1 MVGERC
7 ICVEG
12 IPVRSAGANTSEHAG
27 MSSDNWGEN
36 PQRRKPKVSDTVE
49 PRKVSKFSYSCP
61 YRKPT
66 QVGGMSILRR
76 VEELS
81 SRNSAK

>member
-1 MVGERC
+1 MEVSVERC
-7 ICVEG
+7 RLSYRQIRNSLSETQQAHNALRSS
-12 IPVRSAGANTSEHAG
+12 VRTPNTI
-27 MSSDNWGEN
+27 
-36 PQRRKPKVSDTVE
+36 E
-49 PRKVSKFSYSCP
+49 PRKVSKYNNQSP

-81 SRNSAK
+81 LRNSAK

>member
-1 MVGERC
+1 MREILRN
-7 ICVEG
+7 
-12 IPVRSAGANTSEHAG
+12 RSYIL
-27 MSSDNWGEN
+27 
-36 PQRRKPKVSDTVE
+36 DTVE

-81 SRNSAK
+81 LRNSAK

>member
-1 MVGERC
+1 MVVLVERC
-7 ICVEG
+7 RLEFRQIRTPLSRG
-12 IPVRSAGANTSEHAG
+12 KWVREILRNRSYIL
-27 MSSDNWGEN
+27 
-36 PQRRKPKVSDTVE
+36 DTVE